1 MLENYT
7 NVTPNIKGCS
17 SKIKVFE
24 GQFPWFGWSCDNMV
38 MAQVH
43 AC

>member
-1 MLENYT
+1 MPKLLEQPENLKTQNMLENYT

-24 GQFPWFGWSCDNMV
+24 GQFP
-38 MAQVH
+38 
-43 AC
+43 